1 MKLHTIDHFG
11 VVFVSMS
18 KPVCMPNHS
27 HIKMH
32 FAYWFVFM
40 QINSFSYERFCT
52 KTLSETEVQGNSE
65 MAYLLLCVIVLM
77 LLFLILNII
86 NI

>member
-27 HIKMH
+27 HKNA
-32 FAYWFVFM
+32 FCLLV
-40 QINSFSYERFCT
+40 RFHAN
-52 KTLSETEVQGNSE
+52 K
-65 MAYLLLCVIVLM
+65 
-77 LLFLILNII
+77 LIFI
-86 NI
+86 